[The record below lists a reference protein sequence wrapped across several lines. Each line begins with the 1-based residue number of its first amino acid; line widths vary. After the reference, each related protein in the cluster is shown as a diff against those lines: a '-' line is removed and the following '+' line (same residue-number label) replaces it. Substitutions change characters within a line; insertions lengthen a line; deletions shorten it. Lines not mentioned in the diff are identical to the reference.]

1 MNDNMSVK
9 KIKTAIVQLPT
20 NELTELTAWL
30 LNYQEQAWDSQIEED
45 LASGRLDSLLE
56 AVDKE
61 YEAGLAKLI

>member
-9 KIKTAIVQLPT
+9 EIKTAIAQLPT

-30 LNYQEQAWDSQIEED
+30 LNYQEQAWDNQIEED
-45 LASGRLDSLLE
+45 LESGRLDSLLE

>member
-1 MNDNMSVK
+1 
-9 KIKTAIVQLPT
+9 
-20 NELTELTAWL
+20 LTELTAWL